1 MPPAR
6 FDRGA
11 RRIALWGLTTAGTL
25 ALLFSYKTST
35 SSALPTVGPAAP
47 SSGTSTS
54 TASSGGSSSGGS
66 SPGSTAPSTVAAPKN
81 RTYSG
86 TVTGTA
92 ADTRYGPVQVEV
104 TLANGKITAVD
115 VVQVP
120 ESSGRD
126 REINSQAV
134 PELVQ
139 ETLQAQNAQID
150 MVSGATYTS
159 DGYVT
164 SLQSALDQAGV
175 A

>member
-1 MPPAR
+1 MVTPMPPAR

-11 RRIALWGLTTAGTL
+11 RRLALWGLTTVSTVV
-25 ALLFSYKTST
+25 LLFSYRTST
-35 SSALPTVGPAAP
+35 SSQLPAAT
-47 SSGTSTS
+47 GTPDTTTTGSTTTTGAASATSAAKSTS
-54 TASSGGSSSGGS
+54 
-66 SPGSTAPSTVAAPKN
+66 
-81 RTYSG
+81 TYSG

-92 ADTRYGPVQVEV
+92 ADTRWGPVQVKV
-104 TLANGKITAVD
+104 TLAAGKITAVD
-115 VVQVP
+115 VVEQP
-120 ESSGRD
+120 NSNDRD
-126 REINSQAV
+126 QEINADAV
-134 PELVQ
+134 PQLVQ

>member
-11 RRIALWGLTTAGTL
+11 RRIALWGLTTVGTL
-25 ALLFSYKTST
+25 ALLFSYKTSL
-35 SSALPTVGPAAP
+35 SSALPTVGPATPPSSTSSAP
-47 SSGTSTS
+47 SSAATS
-54 TASSGGSSSGGS
+54 TA
-66 SPGSTAPSTVAAPKN
+66 AAPKN
-81 RTYSG
+81 STYSG

-92 ADTRYGPVQVEV
+92 ADTRYGPVQVKV

-120 ESSGRD
+120 DSSGRD
-126 REINSQAV
+126 QEINSQAV

-139 ETLQAQNAQID
+139 ETMQAQSAQID

>member
-11 RRIALWGLTTAGTL
+11 RRLALWGLTTVSTVV
-25 ALLFSYKTST
+25 LLFSYRTST
-35 SSALPTVGPAAP
+35 SSQLPAA
-47 SSGTSTS
+47 SGTPETTTGTTTTTGAASATS
-54 TASSGGSSSGGS
+54 
-66 SPGSTAPSTVAAPKN
+66 AAKATS
-81 RTYSG
+81 TYSG

-92 ADTRYGPVQVEV
+92 ADTRWGPVQVKV
-104 TLANGKITAVD
+104 TLASGKITAVD
-115 VVQVP
+115 VVEVP
-120 ESSGRD
+120 DSNGRD
-126 REINSQAV
+126 QEINADAV
-134 PELVQ
+134 PQLVQ
-139 ETLQAQNAQID
+139 ETLQAQSAQID

>member
-11 RRIALWGLTTAGTL
+11 RRIALWGLTSVSTL
-25 ALLFSYKTST
+25 VLLFSYRTST
-35 SSALPTVGPAAP
+35 SSALPTA
-47 SSGTSTS
+47 SGTPSTGTTGTTGT
-54 TASSGGSSSGGS
+54 TAA
-66 SPGSTAPSTVAAPKN
+66 TQAPSTATKSTTS
-81 RTYSG
+81 TYTG

-92 ADTRYGPVQVEV
+92 ADTRWGPVQVKV

-115 VVQVP
+115 VVEEP
-120 ESSGRD
+120 DSNGRD
-126 REINSQAV
+126 QEINADAV
-134 PELVQ
+134 PQLVQ
-139 ETLQAQNAQID
+139 ETLAAQSSQID

-159 DGYVT
+159 DGYVQ

>member
-11 RRIALWGLTTAGTL
+11 RRLALWGLTTVSTVV
-25 ALLFSYKTST
+25 LLFSYRTST
-35 SSALPTVGPAAP
+35 SSQMPAAQGSTGTTTTAGATTAP
-47 SSGTSTS
+47 SSGTSATS
-54 TASSGGSSSGGS
+54 
-66 SPGSTAPSTVAAPKN
+66 AAKATS
-81 RTYSG
+81 TYSG

-92 ADTRYGPVQVEV
+92 ADTRWGPVQVKV

-115 VVQVP
+115 VVEEP
-120 ESSGRD
+120 DSNNRD
-126 REINSQAV
+126 QEINADAV
-134 PELVQ
+134 PQLVQ

-159 DGYVT
+159 EGYVT

>member
-11 RRIALWGLTTAGTL
+11 RRLALWGLTTVSTVV
-25 ALLFSYKTST
+25 LLFSYRTST
-35 SSALPTVGPAAP
+35 SSQLPAAT
-47 SSGTSTS
+47 GTPATTTGTTTTTGAAAATS
-54 TASSGGSSSGGS
+54 
-66 SPGSTAPSTVAAPKN
+66 AAKTTS
-81 RTYSG
+81 TYSG

-92 ADTRYGPVQVEV
+92 ADTRWGPVQVKV
-104 TLANGKITAVD
+104 TLASGKITAVD
-115 VVQVP
+115 VVEEP
-120 ESSGRD
+120 DSNNRD
-126 REINSQAV
+126 QEINADAV
-134 PELVQ
+134 PQLVS

-159 DGYVT
+159 QGYVT